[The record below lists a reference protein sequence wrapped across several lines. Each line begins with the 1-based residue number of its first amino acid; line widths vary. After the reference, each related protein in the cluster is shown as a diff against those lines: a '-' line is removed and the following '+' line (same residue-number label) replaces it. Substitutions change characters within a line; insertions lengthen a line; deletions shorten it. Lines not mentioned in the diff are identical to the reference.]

1 MIVLDTNILIEF
13 EAHNA
18 ELIKFLQ
25 NLTKRFLSKPYITS
39 ANYSEFLYGFIKES
53 PKKQEKA
60 IEFLEDYKLFNTSKN
75 SSRLLAKIKYELEKK
90 GKMIPIFDVLIASIV
105 MDKKAMLITFD
116 EHFKNIEGLEVI
128 IPSKL

>member
-13 EAHNA
+13 EAHNV

-25 NLTKRFLSKPYITS
+25 NLTKKFLSKPYITS

-60 IEFLEDYKLFNTSKN
+60 IEFLEEYELLNTSKN

-128 IPSKL
+128 IPSK

>member
-60 IEFLEDYKLFNTSKN
+60 IEFLEEYKLLNTSKN

>member
-13 EAHNA
+13 EVHNV

-25 NLTKRFLSKPYITS
+25 NLTKKFPSRPYITS

-60 IEFLEDYKLFNTSKN
+60 VEFLEDYKLLNTSKN
-75 SSRLLAKIKYELEKK
+75 SSMLLAKIKYELEKK

-116 EHFKNIEGLEVI
+116 EHFKNIEGLEVV
-128 IPSKL
+128 IPSR

>member
-13 EAHNA
+13 EAHNV

-25 NLTKRFLSKPYITS
+25 NLTKKFPSRPYITS

-60 IEFLEDYKLFNTSKN
+60 IEFLEDYNLLNTSKN

-90 GKMIPIFDVLIASIV
+90 GKMIPIFDVLIASII

-128 IPSKL
+128 IPPR

>member
-1 MIVLDTNILIEF
+1 MIALDTNILIEF
-13 EAHNA
+13 EAHNV

-25 NLTKRFLSKPYITS
+25 NLTKKFPSKPYITS

-60 IEFLEDYKLFNTSKN
+60 IEFLEDYKLLNTSKN
-75 SSRLLAKIKYELEKK
+75 SSGLLAKIKYELEKK

-116 EHFKNIEGLEVI
+116 EHFKNIEGLEVV
-128 IPSKL
+128 IPSR

>member
-1 MIVLDTNILIEF
+1 MIALDTNILIEF
-13 EAHNA
+13 EAHNV

-25 NLTKRFLSKPYITS
+25 NLTKKFPSRPYITS

-60 IEFLEDYKLFNTSKN
+60 IEFLEDYNLLNTSKN

-90 GKMIPIFDVLIASIV
+90 GKMIPIFDVLIASII

-116 EHFKNIEGLEVI
+116 EHFKNIEGLEVV
-128 IPSKL
+128 IPSR

>member
-13 EAHNA
+13 EAHNVK
-18 ELIKFLQ
+18 LIEFMQ
-25 NLTKRFLSKPYITS
+25 NLTKKFLSKPYITS

-60 IEFLEDYKLFNTSKN
+60 IEFLEEYKLLNTSKN

-90 GKMIPIFDVLIASIV
+90 GKMIPIFDVLIASII

-116 EHFKNIEGLEVI
+116 EHFKNIEGLEVV
-128 IPSKL
+128 IPSR

>member
-1 MIVLDTNILIEF
+1 MIALDTNILIEF
-13 EAHNA
+13 EAHNV

-25 NLTKRFLSKPYITS
+25 NLTKKFPSRPYITS

-60 IEFLEDYKLFNTSKN
+60 IEFLEDYKLLNTSKN
-75 SSRLLAKIKYELEKK
+75 SSGLLAKIKYELEKK

-116 EHFKNIEGLEVI
+116 EHFKNIEGLEVV
-128 IPSKL
+128 IPSR

>member
-13 EAHNA
+13 EAHNV

-25 NLTKRFLSKPYITS
+25 NLTKKFPSRPYITS

-60 IEFLEDYKLFNTSKN
+60 IEFLEDYNLLNTSKN

-90 GKMIPIFDVLIASIV
+90 GKMIPRSE
-105 MDKKAMLITFD
+105 
-116 EHFKNIEGLEVI
+116 EHTSELQSQFHL
-128 IPSKL
+128 

>member
-13 EAHNA
+13 EVHNV

-25 NLTKRFLSKPYITS
+25 NLTEKFPSKPYITS

-60 IEFLEDYKLFNTSKN
+60 VEFLEDYKLLNTSKN

-116 EHFKNIEGLEVI
+116 EHFKNIEGLEVVM
-128 IPSKL
+128 PSR

>member
-13 EAHNA
+13 EAHNV

-25 NLTKRFLSKPYITS
+25 NLTKKFPSRPYITS
-39 ANYSEFLYGFIKES
+39 ANYSEFIYGFIKES

-60 IEFLEDYKLFNTSKN
+60 IEFLEDYKLLNTSKN

-128 IPSKL
+128 IPPT

>member
-13 EAHNA
+13 EAHNV

-25 NLTKRFLSKPYITS
+25 NLTKKFPSRPYITS

-60 IEFLEDYKLFNTSKN
+60 IEFLEDYNLLNTSKN

-116 EHFKNIEGLEVI
+116 EHFKNIEGLEVV
-128 IPSKL
+128 IPSR

>member
-13 EAHNA
+13 EAHNV

-25 NLTKRFLSKPYITS
+25 NLTKKFLSKPYITS

-60 IEFLEDYKLFNTSKN
+60 IEFLEEYKLLNTSKN
-75 SSRLLAKIKYELEKK
+75 SSMLLAKIKYELEKK

-116 EHFKNIEGLEVI
+116 EHFKNIEGLEVV
-128 IPSKL
+128 IPSR

>member
-13 EAHNA
+13 EAHNV
-18 ELIKFLQ
+18 EVIKFLQ
-25 NLTKRFLSKPYITS
+25 NLTKKFPSRPYITS
-39 ANYSEFLYGFIKES
+39 ANYSEFIYGFIKES

-60 IEFLEDYKLFNTSKN
+60 IEFLEDYKLLNTPKN

-90 GKMIPIFDVLIASIV
+90 GKMIPIFDVFIASIV
-105 MDKKAMLITFD
+105 LDKKAMLITFD

-128 IPSKL
+128 IPPT

>member
-13 EAHNA
+13 EAHNV

-25 NLTKRFLSKPYITS
+25 NLTKKFPSKPYITS

-53 PKKQEKA
+53 LKKQEKA
-60 IEFLEDYKLFNTSKN
+60 IEFLEEYKLLNTSKN

-116 EHFKNIEGLEVI
+116 AHFKNIEGLEVI
-128 IPSKL
+128 IPSR

>member
-13 EAHNA
+13 EAHNV

-25 NLTKRFLSKPYITS
+25 NLTKKFPSRPYITS

-60 IEFLEDYKLFNTSKN
+60 IEFLEDYELLNTSKN

-116 EHFKNIEGLEVI
+116 EHFKNIEGLEVV
-128 IPSKL
+128 IPPT

>member
-13 EAHNA
+13 EAHNIK
-18 ELIKFLQ
+18 LIKFLQ
-25 NLTKRFLSKPYITS
+25 NLTEKFPSKPYITS

-60 IEFLEDYKLFNTSKN
+60 IEFLEEYKLLNTSKN
-75 SSRLLAKIKYELEKK
+75 SSMLLAKIKYELEKK

-128 IPSKL
+128 IPSR

>member
-13 EAHNA
+13 EAHNV

-25 NLTKRFLSKPYITS
+25 NLTKKFPSRPYITS

-60 IEFLEDYKLFNTSKN
+60 IEFLEEYKLLNTSKN

-116 EHFKNIEGLEVI
+116 EHFKNIEGLEVV
-128 IPSKL
+128 IPSR

>member
-13 EAHNA
+13 EAHNIK
-18 ELIKFLQ
+18 LIKFLQ
-25 NLTKRFLSKPYITS
+25 NLTEKFPSKPYITS

-60 IEFLEDYKLFNTSKN
+60 IEFLEEYKLLNTSKN

-128 IPSKL
+128 IPSR

>member
-1 MIVLDTNILIEF
+1 MIVLDSNILIEF
-13 EAHNA
+13 EAHNV

-25 NLTKRFLSKPYITS
+25 NLTKKFPSKPYITS

-60 IEFLEDYKLFNTSKN
+60 IEFLEDYKLLNTSKN
-75 SSRLLAKIKYELEKK
+75 SSGLLAKIKYELEKK

-116 EHFKNIEGLEVI
+116 EHFKNIEGLEVV
-128 IPSKL
+128 IPSR

>member
-13 EAHNA
+13 EAHNV

-25 NLTKRFLSKPYITS
+25 NLTKKFPSRPYITS

-60 IEFLEDYKLFNTSKN
+60 IEFLEDYKLLNTSKN
-75 SSRLLAKIKYELEKK
+75 SSKLLAKIKYELEKK

-116 EHFKNIEGLEVI
+116 EHFKNIEGLEVV
-128 IPSKL
+128 IPPT

>member
-13 EAHNA
+13 EAHNV

-25 NLTKRFLSKPYITS
+25 NLTKKFPSKPYITS

-60 IEFLEDYKLFNTSKN
+60 IEFLEDYKLLNTSKN
-75 SSRLLAKIKYELEKK
+75 SSGLLAKIKYELEKK

-116 EHFKNIEGLEVI
+116 EHFKNIEGLEVV
-128 IPSKL
+128 IPSR

>member
-60 IEFLEDYKLFNTSKN
+60 IEFLEEYKLLNTSKN

-90 GKMIPIFDVLIASIV
+90 GKMIPIFDVLIASII

-128 IPSKL
+128 IPPR

>member
-60 IEFLEDYKLFNTSKN
+60 IEFLEDYNLLNTSKN

-128 IPSKL
+128 IPPR

>member
-60 IEFLEDYKLFNTSKN
+60 IEFLEEYKLLNTSKN

-90 GKMIPIFDVLIASIV
+90 GKMIPIFDVLIASII

-116 EHFKNIEGLEVI
+116 EHFKNIEGLEVV
-128 IPSKL
+128 IPSR

>member
-13 EAHNA
+13 EAHNV

-25 NLTKRFLSKPYITS
+25 NLTKKFPSRPYITS

-60 IEFLEDYKLFNTSKN
+60 IEFLEDYNLLNTSKN

-90 GKMIPIFDVLIASIV
+90 GKMIPIFDVLIASII

-116 EHFKNIEGLEVI
+116 EHFKNIEGLEVV
-128 IPSKL
+128 IPSR

>member
-60 IEFLEDYKLFNTSKN
+60 IEFLEEYKLLNTSKN

-90 GKMIPIFDVLIASIV
+90 GKMIPIFDVLIASII

>member
-25 NLTKRFLSKPYITS
+25 NLTKKFPSRPYTTS

-60 IEFLEDYKLFNTSKN
+60 IEFLEDYKLLNTSKN

-116 EHFKNIEGLEVI
+116 EHFKNIEGLEVV
-128 IPSKL
+128 IPSR

>member
-13 EAHNA
+13 EAHNL

-25 NLTKRFLSKPYITS
+25 NLTKKFPSRPYITS

-60 IEFLEDYKLFNTSKN
+60 IEFLEDYKLLNTSKN

-128 IPSKL
+128 IPPT

>member
-1 MIVLDTNILIEF
+1 MIALDTNILIEF
-13 EAHNA
+13 EAHNV

-25 NLTKRFLSKPYITS
+25 NLTKKFPSRPYITS

-60 IEFLEDYKLFNTSKN
+60 IEFLEDYKLLNTSKN
-75 SSRLLAKIKYELEKK
+75 SSGLLAKIKYELEKK
-90 GKMIPIFDVLIASIV
+90 GKMIPIFDVLIASII

-116 EHFKNIEGLEVI
+116 EHFKNIEGLEVV
-128 IPSKL
+128 IPSR

>member
-13 EAHNA
+13 EAHNV

-25 NLTKRFLSKPYITS
+25 NLTKKFPSRPYITS

-60 IEFLEDYKLFNTSKN
+60 IEFLEEYKLLNTSKN

-128 IPSKL
+128 IPSR

>member
-13 EAHNA
+13 EAHNV

-25 NLTKRFLSKPYITS
+25 NLTKKFLSKPYITS

-60 IEFLEDYKLFNTSKN
+60 IEFLEEYKLLNTSKN

-128 IPSKL
+128 IPSK